1 MQGRDVQVWT
11 HSMLEGLGAGWTPS
25 FLAELYPELSRYIIN
40 DFVRATTEVAIV
52 VILALF
58 VIFGAEN
65 FQKIH
70 AVLLTEGIQNLRLDG
85 F

>member
-11 HSMLEGLGAGWTPS
+11 YSMLEGLGAGWTPS

-40 DFVRATTEVAIV
+40 DFVRATTKVALV

-70 AVLLTEGIQNLRLDG
+70 AVLLTEGILNLRLDG